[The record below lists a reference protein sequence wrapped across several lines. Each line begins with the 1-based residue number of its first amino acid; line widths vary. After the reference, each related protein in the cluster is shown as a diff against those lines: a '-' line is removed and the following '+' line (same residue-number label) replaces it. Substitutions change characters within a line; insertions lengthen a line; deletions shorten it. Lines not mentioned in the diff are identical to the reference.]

1 MNVQDPVPII
11 VDIQEP
17 PANVAQDVVDILLGS
32 VGVVG
37 VIGVAAVIIGGVL
50 GFFMF
55 WRKSRSND
63 PLGSDRPGRLTR

>member
-1 MNVQDPVPII
+1 MNVQDAAPII

-17 PANVAQDVVDILLGS
+17 PPNVAQDVVDILLGS

-37 VIGVAAVIIGGVL
+37 LIAVAAIVIGGAL

-55 WRKSRSND
+55 WRKSRSDN
-63 PLGSDRPGRLTR
+63 PLGSDGPGRLTG